1 MTKERGGSLIFL
13 AAGIYGLIFSI
24 QLPLGRWNEP
34 GPGVFPLA
42 LSILLCVSGIA
53 WFIHGK
59 VKVKGERKG
68 RFDWGEFVGKLGT
81 PIKIVGVTLAYIVAF
96 DRVGYLLSSLIY
108 IFVLFWWVSRYKV
121 WIAAGLAILIG
132 AGSWLFFERL
142 LSVQLPQGFLPL

>member
-13 AAGIYGLIFSI
+13 AAGIYGLVFSI
-24 QLPLGRWNEP
+24 QLPFGKWNEP

-42 LSILLCVSGIA
+42 LSILLCVSGIG

-59 VKVKGERKG
+59 GKAEEKGNV
-68 RFDWGEFVGKLGT
+68 DWGGLIRKLGT
-81 PIKIVGVTLAYIVAF
+81 PLKIVGLTLAYIVAF
-96 DRVGYLLSSLIY
+96 DRVGYLLASLIY
-108 IFVLFWWVSRYKV
+108 IFILFLWVSRYKL

-142 LSVQLPQGFLPL
+142 LSVQLPKGLLPL